1 MDKLSK
7 VDKQLLSEIADLHS
21 IPQGS
26 YNIRKDGK
34 LYSRSTSED
43 VDIVPKKSKEG
54 IDIVVKN
61 GTKNKSVHIPV
72 IISKAGLKDLVY
84 NDFYIGDNVEITIIA
99 GCGIHNNSTDISEH
113 SGIHSFHIGKN
124 SKVVYIEKHLGLGN
138 VNAEK
143 ILNPVTKITM
153 EDNSYFEM
161 QTVQLG
167 GVTYSNRKTT
177 AKLKMG
183 AELNVQEKIL
193 TTDNQQ
199 AITSFVV
206 DLVGENSKCNVVS
219 RSVAK
224 NNSYQEFKSKL
235 VGKSAC
241 FGRVECDAI
250 LLDNARVKSVPEID
264 AQVKDATLNHEA
276 TVGKIAGEQLL
287 KLMTLGLTEQ
297 EAEDMIIKGY
307 LR

>member
-1 MDKLSK
+1 M
-7 VDKQLLSEIADLHS
+7 
-21 IPQGS
+21 
-26 YNIRKDGK
+26 
-34 LYSRSTSED
+34 
-43 VDIVPKKSKEG
+43 
-54 IDIVVKN
+54 
-61 GTKNKSVHIPV
+61 
-72 IISKAGLKDLVY
+72 
-84 NDFYIGDNVEITIIA
+84 
-99 GCGIHNNSTDISEH
+99 
-113 SGIHSFHIGKN
+113 
-124 SKVVYIEKHLGLGN
+124 YIEKHLGLGKGGGD
-138 VNAEK
+138 K
-143 ILNPVTKITM
+143 ILNPTTKITM
-153 EDNSYFEM
+153 EENSVFEM
-161 QTVQLG
+161 QTIQLG

-177 AKLKMG
+177 AKLKTG

-193 TTDNQQ
+193 TTSNQQ

-224 NNSYQEFKSKL
+224 DNSYQEFKSKL

-307 LR
+307 LK

>member
-1 MDKLSK
+1 MDKLTII
-7 VDKQLLSEIADLHS
+7 DKRLLGQIADLHS

-34 LYSRSTSED
+34 LYSRNTTED
-43 VDIVPKKSKEG
+43 INIVPKKGKEG
-54 IDIVVKN
+54 IDIIVKS

-72 IISKAGLKDLVY
+72 IISQAGINDLVY
-84 NDFYIGDNVEITIIA
+84 NDFHIEDNVEITIVA
-99 GCGIHNNSTDISEH
+99 GCGIHNNSSEASSH
-113 SGIHSFHIGKN
+113 NGIHSFYIGKN
-124 SKVVYIEKHLGLGN
+124 SKVVYIEKHLGLGKGGGD
-138 VNAEK
+138 K
-143 ILNPVTKITM
+143 ILNPTTKITM

-161 QTVQLG
+161 QTIQLG

-177 AKLKMG
+177 AKLKTG

-206 DLVGENSKCNVVS
+206 DLVGKNSKCNVVS

-264 AQVKDATLNHEA
+264 AQDVNATLNHEA